1 MIFKSDEIVK
11 ISKKEEEDKNRKM
24 NKLAKFNQNEMKI

>member
-11 ISKKEEEDKNRKM
+11 ISKTEEDKNRKM

>member
-11 ISKKEEEDKNRKM
+11 ISKKEEDKNRKM